1 MIYDFERK
9 QYVGVFSNIYLRF
22 WDSETEDINKVKRL
36 KMHKPIH
43 DVIQGRV
50 NHKKVSIVVYKD
62 GSCESL
68 ESALES
74 RGEGKSHHE
83 PAKTSFTVD
92 QAQFTNGVFS
102 YIKIV
107 GQEKHFYYTAVEPD
121 TIKSFKTQKSF
132 KLKRPGEDAMLMGLT
147 ITRGKTDTSEPSL
160 ITIWSDKRLFKQTL
174 SSSDNYLPSF
184 GALHSIIDSISAL
197 SPLAVV
203 PISEDCIAIYAGK
216 SSEDGSFVILYN
228 VKYKIVQSK
237 VPFKVYLNNFKLW
250 SINKNIFLAMGEQ
263 LSVIPYRITIDH
275 LSSMVGSQCVVN
287 DVQPTTVEKEMINED
302 VHYEQELEFDE
313 DQTPVEGMDFQV
325 SHENFP
331 RQAATLTN
339 AKPVVGAEEVANQ
352 LNELYREELVV
363 DLIRPATGATVE
375 AKLLSNIDETSPLL
389 EENFELFCNE
399 LEKHGCS
406 EIEITNRVIP
416 ALIRTNRTKDIGLM
430 LKRYNHVSEHTLTKV
445 IKYLLSC
452 NADEENDQ
460 LVKQTN
466 GEGKEFNVG
475 KVAVRKEKKIAA
487 SNIFLNSTQSERRDV
502 LSIVLCSSFD
512 SQTILKFLRKEINL
526 NDMVKLMDHLY
537 KILTVSVLDD
547 PFDMRGNLVEGDDFD
562 LDTKLFEWLKLLI
575 DSHYQQILLSHD
587 EDLHKKLGSWLE
599 LVDTHIRI
607 LSEMNDIRP
616 LLVKLAT
623 NKPIQLSKKCDQWYS
638 IEKLQLYD

>member
-1 MIYDFERK
+1 M
-9 QYVGVFSNIYLRF
+9 Q
-22 WDSETEDINKVKRL
+22 
-36 KMHKPIH
+36 KPIH
-43 DVIQGRV
+43 DVIQGKEKLRRV
-50 NHKKVSIVVYKD
+50 SVVVYKD
-62 GSCESL
+62 GTCESL

-74 RGEGKSHHE
+74 RTSGKNNQDST
-83 PAKTSFTVD
+83 KTSFTID
-92 QAQFTNGVFS
+92 QAQLTNGVFS

-107 GQEKHFYYTAVEPD
+107 GQEKHFCYTAVEPS
-121 TIKSFKTQKSF
+121 TMKSYKTQKSF
-132 KLKRPGEDAMLMGLT
+132 KLKRPGEDAKLMGLT
-147 ITRGKTDTSEPSL
+147 ITRGKTDTSDPL
-160 ITIWSDKRLFKQTL
+160 LVTIWSDKRLFKQTL

-184 GALHSIIDSISAL
+184 GALHSIIESISAL

-228 VKYKIVQSK
+228 VKYKVVQSK

-275 LSSMVGSQCVVN
+275 LSNMVGSQSVAN
-287 DVQPTTVEKEMINED
+287 DVQSSSVEKEMINED

-331 RQAATLTN
+331 RQAVNVTN
-339 AKPVVGAEEVANQ
+339 AKPVVGADEVTKQ
-352 LNELYREELVV
+352 LQELYREELVV
-363 DLIRPATGATVE
+363 DLVRSETGSSTIQT
-375 AKLLSNIDETSPLL
+375 KLLTNIDETSPLL
-389 EENFELFCNE
+389 EENFELYCNE
-399 LEKHGCS
+399 LEKYGCS

-416 ALIRTNRTKDIGLM
+416 ALITTNRTKDIGLM
-430 LKRYNHVSEHTLTKV
+430 LKRYNHVSEQTLTKI

-452 NADEENDQ
+452 DADEENAQ
-460 LVKQTN
+460 LVKQMN
-466 GEGKEFNVG
+466 GDGKKIDVG
-475 KVAVRKEKKIAA
+475 KVVVKKERKIAA
-487 SNIFLNSTQSERRDV
+487 SNIFLDSTQSDRRDV

-537 KILTVSVLDD
+537 KILAVSALDD
-547 PFDMRGNLVEGDDFD
+547 PYDMRGNLVEGDDFD
-562 LDTKLFEWLKLLI
+562 LDSKLFEWFKLLI

-587 EDLHKKLGSWLE
+587 EDLHKKLDSWLE
-599 LVDTHIRI
+599 LVDEHIRI

-623 NKPIQLSKKCDQWYS
+623 NKPIQLSKNCDQWYS